1 MEENR
6 FLKHFLLRKYCFSH
20 FFSIFGQNNYN
31 KITIMNNKRDLK
43 RTINYVC
50 SDLFAECVAESLY
63 NSGEADK
70 ENIDTLLTTI
80 LVIHTDFIRRISH
93 PEPGMKQKKFFKLLV
108 KDFNKHVSEIID
120 QIGNI
125 H

>member
-1 MEENR
+1 MDKDNVQKLSTYSE
-6 FLKHFLLRKYCFSH
+6 
-20 FFSIFGQNNYN
+20 
-31 KITIMNNKRDLK
+31 KIT
-43 RTINYVC
+43 
-50 SDLFAECVAESLY
+50 
-63 NSGEADK
+63 EADK

-120 QIGNI
+120 QICNI